1 MKKIALLLL
10 SFLFTLATYAQQP
23 QYEDVVYLKNGSII
37 RGMIVEQVPNQSIKI
52 QTLDRNVFVFEM
64 DQVERITKE
73 EVPQDI
79 IVPQAEKPADP
90 FSLKESGFEANV
102 DMMLGINMDWGE
114 PVIGLYASAGYRFFT
129 QFYLGGGLGYEVLD
143 MRTMLPVFL
152 SVSNDFVRARV
163 TPSFRIDFGHAFGW
177 IEDDG
182 GSDWGGIFIDPSIGV
197 RFNFSERFSM
207 KLSSGIKFQRAYE
220 YDYYYY
226 PMEEGELSDRRLET
240 YRIFT
245 FKVGFSF

>member
-37 RGMIVEQVPNQSIKI
+37 SGMIVEQVPSQSIKI

-90 FSLKESGFEANV
+90 FSLKESGFEDAV
-102 DMMLGINMDWGE
+102 
-114 PVIGLYASAGYRFFT
+114 R
-129 QFYLGGGLGYEVLD
+129 YLRSSRGSF
-143 MRTMLPVFL
+143 LP
-152 SVSNDFVRARV
+152 
-163 TPSFRIDFGHAFGW
+163 
-177 IEDDG
+177 
-182 GSDWGGIFIDPSIGV
+182 
-197 RFNFSERFSM
+197 
-207 KLSSGIKFQRAYE
+207 
-220 YDYYYY
+220 
-226 PMEEGELSDRRLET
+226 
-240 YRIFT
+240 
-245 FKVGFSF
+245 